1 MAIKLDRKFQIRPRM
16 EGSWGVSAPL
26 TEGLVEM
33 QLSLTIFEDEDR
45 GYAEMFIPSI
55 DEYVE
60 IGLIFDA
67 GALVDYDGI
76 MSIPD
81 QLLDMLDELGFNTSE
96 MREQD

>member
-1 MAIKLDRKFQIRPRM
+1 MAIKLDRIFQIRPRM

-33 QLSLTIFEDEDR
+33 RLSLTIFEAEDR

-55 DEYVE
+55 DEYAE
-60 IGLIFDA
+60 IGLTFEG

-96 MREQD
+96 MRD